1 MSPRFNVPELHEDGG
16 HRALALVE
24 PRFDDD
30 ALGRRILRRLELEHF
45 GLQQNRVEQIVDAG
59 AGLRRDL
66 DELRVAAVFLG
77 QHAFGDE
84 LLLDPIRIGF
94 GLVDLVDRDDDRHV
108 AGLRVRDRLLGLR
121 HHAVVGRDDQDDDV
135 GDLRAAGAHRRERLV
150 ARRVEESDHALRRFH
165 VIGADVLRNP
175 AGFAAGNARAAYR
188 IEQRRLAVV
197 DVAHDGDDRRPRQ
210 RFRRRRLRAFGEQ
223 RVRVVELGRDRLV
236 AHFLDDD
243 HRRFLIEHLIDR
255 DHRAELHHRLDDLG
269 GLDAHLAGKIGHG
282 DRFRHRDFADQRLG
296 RERLRAFLDL
306 VAFLVPVL
314 AALRLLPSGR
324 RCAAGDVAAQLERA
338 PARRLFLERRCRG
351 LA

>member
-1 MSPRFNVPELHEDGG
+1 MPELHQDGR

-24 PRFDDD
+24 ARFDDD

-45 GLQQNRVEQIVDAG
+45 RLQQNRVEQIVDAG

-77 QHAFGDE
+77 QHALGDE

-121 HHAVVGRDDQDDDV
+121 HHAVVRRDDQDDDV

-150 ARRVEESDHALRRFH
+150 ARRVEECDHAFRRFD
-165 VIGADVLRNP
+165 VVGADMLRNA
-175 AGFAAGNARAAYR
+175 AGFAAGNARAADR
-188 IEQRRLAVV
+188 VEQRSLAVV
-197 DVAHDGDDRRPRQ
+197 DVTHHGDDRRTRQ

-236 AHFLDDD
+236 PHFLDDD

-269 GLDAHLAGKIGHG
+269 GLDRHLARKVGHG
-282 DRFRHRDFADQRLG
+282 DRLRHRDFANQRLG

-306 VAFLVPVL
+306 VALFMPVL
-314 AALRLLPSGR
+314 AAFRLLPSGR
-324 RCAAGDVAAQLERA
+324 SRAAGNVAAQLER
-338 PARRLFLERRCRG
+338 PAARCFFLERRGRG

>member
-1 MSPRFNVPELHEDGG
+1 MHQHGG

-30 ALGRRILRRLELEHF
+30 AFGRRILRRLELEHF

-94 GLVDLVDRDDDRHV
+94 GLVDLVDRDDDRHI
-108 AGLRVRDRLLGLR
+108 AGLRMRDRLLGLR
-121 HHAVVGRDDQDDDV
+121 HHAVVRRDDQDHDV
-135 GDLRAAGAHRRERLV
+135 GHFGAAGAHCGERLV
-150 ARRVEESDHALRRFH
+150 ARRIEESDDAFRRFH
-165 VIGADVLRNP
+165 VVGADMLGDA
-175 AGFAAGNARAAYR
+175 AGFAAGHARAADR

-197 DVAHDGDDRRPRQ
+197 DVTHDGDHRRPRQ

-223 RVRVVELGRDRLV
+223 RIRVVELGRDRLV

-243 HRRFLIEHLIDR
+243 HRRFLIEHLVDR
-255 DHRAELHHRLDDLG
+255 DHRAELHHYLDDLG
-269 GLDAHLAGKIGHG
+269 GLDAHLAGKVGHG
-282 DRFRHRDFADQRLG
+282 DRFRHRDFADQRL
-296 RERLRAFLDL
+296 RCERLGAFFDL
-306 VAFLVPVL
+306 LAFLVPVL
-314 AALRLLPSGR
+314 AAFRLLPPGGGR
-324 RCAAGDVAAQLERA
+324 AAGDVAAQLERT
-338 PARRLFLERRCRG
+338 PARRFFLERRCRG